1 MKSCQV
7 SSYSSFLG
15 LFESPVL
22 NSVLSDLGLL
32 RERQLDSFY
41 SSLFCFCL
49 AEILNEDGT
58 INRKVLGAKV
68 FGNQVRAAQ
77 RLPMFNPVSGELS
90 IRAEAF
96 CFSAL

>member
-7 SSYSSFLG
+7 RSYSSFLG
-15 LFESPVL
+15 PFESLVL
-22 NSVLSDLGLL
+22 KSFRSDLGSLQGG
-32 RERQLDSFY
+32 ELDSFFP
-41 SSLFCFCL
+41 SLFCFCL

-77 RLPMFNPVSGELS
+77 RLSIFNLASRELS
-90 IRAEAF
+90 VCAEAF
-96 CFSAL
+96 YFSAL